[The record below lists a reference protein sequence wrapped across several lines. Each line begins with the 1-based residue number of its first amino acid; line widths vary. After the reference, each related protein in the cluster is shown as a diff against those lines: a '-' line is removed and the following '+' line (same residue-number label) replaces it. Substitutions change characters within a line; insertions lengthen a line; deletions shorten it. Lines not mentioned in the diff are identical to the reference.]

1 MPIRRRKAVAAGDQ
15 THQAVRFDRVHLGLP
30 DEAPWLVRVVMRSR
44 PFLILTLIS
53 TVLLTVAAATNPDW
67 LLRIDQPLS
76 DWIRDVGGDL
86 SFAKVATQLGS
97 PNLAIATGTVAG
109 VALWGR
115 CRASALTLG
124 ALVAAALTA
133 DVVLKVLVNRPRPP
147 NPAVSTQL
155 GSFPSGHVI
164 HAVVIFGLVPLLL
177 WMVTDR
183 SLFLNLGFVV
193 FAIVV
198 ISVAVSRIRL
208 GAHWPSDVVASFFI
222 GLSLLLAAENL
233 LTSPWAARRC
243 SSVGQHSIDPL

>member
-1 MPIRRRKAVAAGDQ
+1 M
-15 THQAVRFDRVHLGLP
+15 
-30 DEAPWLVRVVMRSR
+30 
-44 PFLILTLIS
+44 
-53 TVLLTVAAATNPDW
+53 
-67 LLRIDQPLS
+67 
-76 DWIRDVGGDL
+76 
-86 SFAKVATQLGS
+86 
-97 PNLAIATGTVAG
+97 
-109 VALWGR
+109 
-115 CRASALTLG
+115 
-124 ALVAAALTA
+124 AAALAA
-133 DVVLKVLVNRPRPP
+133 DVVLKVLVDRPRPP

-193 FAIVV
+193 FLIVV

-222 GLSLLLAAENL
+222 GVSLLLAAENL

-243 SSVGQHSIDPL
+243 SSVGHHSIDTS